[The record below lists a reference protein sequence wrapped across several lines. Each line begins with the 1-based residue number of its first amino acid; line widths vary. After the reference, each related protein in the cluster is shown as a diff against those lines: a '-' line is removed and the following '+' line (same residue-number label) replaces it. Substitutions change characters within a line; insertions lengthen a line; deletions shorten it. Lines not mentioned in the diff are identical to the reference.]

1 MELVVARNN
10 LCYIGDDKNG
20 LLYNIKEDMKHFRTL
35 TKGHIIIMGRNTFE
49 SLPNGPLPNRIHIVL
64 TRKVNTE
71 QTSNDR
77 VYFSDLE
84 HYRELFERIK
94 KPQQK
99 LFLIGGGIIYD
110 LLWKQCDVLHITHI
124 YDNKSGNIK
133 WNTSYNEIEEF
144 FDKKKDVHKHCDESG
159 IDYSF
164 IEYKKKCVV

>member
-1 MELVVARNN
+1 
-10 LCYIGDDKNG
+10 
-20 LLYNIKEDMKHFRTL
+20 
-35 TKGHIIIMGRNTFE
+35 
-49 SLPNGPLPNRIHIVL
+49 L

-133 WNTSYNEIEEF
+133 WNASYNEIEEL

-164 IEYKKKCVV
+164 IEYEKKCVV